1 MELDIR
7 KNRIYRNKRY
17 LHLNSKEGKKELL
30 QLYIYKFKYL
40 FLIFLINRNKPNSTC
55 VNPVNMVENNA
66 RPIQFPAASF
76 IIIPKISN
84 SIGNPIANVFM
95 YFKIFII

>member
-30 QLYIYKFKYL
+30 QLYIY
-40 FLIFLINRNKPNSTC
+40 INLNIC
-55 VNPVNMVENNA
+55 
-66 RPIQFPAASF
+66 F
-76 IIIPKISN
+76 
-84 SIGNPIANVFM
+84 
-95 YFKIFII
+95 